1 MRTRNHD
8 QDHEQPALEPKT
20 EESAPEAIPAS
31 EAAPP
36 TLEER
41 VAKLE
46 AQMARVAALVGE

>member
-8 QDHEQPALEPKT
+8 QDHEQPEQEPTT
-20 EESAPEAIPAS
+20 EASAPEATPAS
-31 EAAPP
+31 GAAPP

>member
-8 QDHEQPALEPKT
+8 HEQPDLEPT
-20 EESAPEAIPAS
+20 PESAAETTTAAA

>member
-8 QDHEQPALEPKT
+8 QDHEQPELEPT
-20 EESAPEAIPAS
+20 PESAAETTPAS
-31 EAAPP
+31 GAAPP